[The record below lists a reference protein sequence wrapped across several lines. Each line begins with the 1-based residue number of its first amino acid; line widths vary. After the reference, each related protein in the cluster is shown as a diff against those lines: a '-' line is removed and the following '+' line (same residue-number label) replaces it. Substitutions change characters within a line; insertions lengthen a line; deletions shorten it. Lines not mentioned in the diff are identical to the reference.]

1 MFSVLRA
8 KIRGNSNLLQ
18 IVHLSKE
25 KVVGGVMGP
34 RELLLY
40 PITDPVIQDLDWDK
54 NQGYYIDRD
63 YLMRQ
68 LGVDES
74 LFVDALLLTGTSFL
88 PPFPAKPAHPRHGS
102 TNTVRDVVNMLRTN
116 AKHVRQLCNSFD
128 DVLRDHPNW
137 FDQYCTARMIV
148 KHYMYISVPG
158 PITVANSD
166 SITEGSHE
174 YLGIRLPDELFYYL
188 QVGLIGS
195 DLLSWIVHSKVTV
208 LPTLDGIA
216 SKEYKDLVLTQLANT
231 RALALGLVVPR
242 LARGIH
248 HYDIEVETWFGQ
260 SAKIAKS
267 QFQSPS
273 PKALSWDFEEK
284 VVTELF
290 PAWGRLITLTS
301 NTTSG
306 PSKEQAGSVAFEV
319 LALQKPHFVKASL
332 IKSNGKP
339 RADSTHHLVSSVIWR
354 FLHLKDYV
362 NDSHEL
368 TSWGKALATALTK
381 VDRTVM
387 KNPKV
392 PGLYEATLLAFELI
406 RHDQLN
412 AMPRKDEVDAGETDA
427 NILLAS
433 RCAVLL
439 KLRHEAIGYTGPL
452 RKDSL
457 AYLSQVSVVRDAD
470 RTLVEAIVAHIFL
483 NDKTRRG
490 RSMEDYGAISAK

>member
-1 MFSVLRA
+1 MVY
-8 KIRGNSNLLQ
+8 
-18 IVHLSKE
+18 LSKE
-25 KVVGGVMGP
+25 KAVSGIMGP

-40 PITDPVIQDLDWDK
+40 PLTDVVIQELDWVK
-54 NQGYYIDRD
+54 NQATYVDRD

-68 LGVDES
+68 LGVDEP

-88 PPFPAKPAHPRHGS
+88 PPFPAKPAQPRQGS

-128 DVLRDHPNW
+128 DVLRDYPNW

-148 KHYMYISVPG
+148 KHYIYISTSG
-158 PITVANSD
+158 PILVANYD
-166 SITEGSHE
+166 SLTEGSHE
-174 YLGIRLPDELFYYL
+174 YLGIRLPDELFHYL
-188 QVGLIGS
+188 SVGLIGS
-195 DLLSWIVHSKVTV
+195 DLLSWTVHSKVTV

-216 SKEYKDLVLTQLANT
+216 SKEYKDLVLTQLAST

-260 SAKIAKS
+260 SAKIGKS
-267 QFQSPS
+267 LFQTPS

-284 VVTELF
+284 VVAQLF
-290 PAWGRLITLTS
+290 PSWARLTSLTS

-306 PSKEQAGSVAFEV
+306 PSREQAGSLAFEV

-332 IKSNGKP
+332 GKP
-339 RADSTHHLVSSVIWR
+339 SGKPKATASHHLVSSVIWR
-354 FLHLKDYV
+354 FLHLRDYV

-381 VDRTVM
+381 IETTASR
-387 KNPKV
+387 NPKV

-412 AMPRKDEVDAGETDA
+412 AIPRKDEVDIGETDA

-470 RTLVEAIVAHIFL
+470 RNLVEAILAHMFL
-483 NDKTRRG
+483 NNKTERERT
-490 RSMEDYGAISAK
+490 RDDYGAISTR